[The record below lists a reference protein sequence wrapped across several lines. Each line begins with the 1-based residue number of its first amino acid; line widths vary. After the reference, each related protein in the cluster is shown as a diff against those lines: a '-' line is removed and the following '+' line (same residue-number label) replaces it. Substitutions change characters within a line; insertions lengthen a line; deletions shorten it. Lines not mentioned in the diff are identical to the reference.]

1 MKDIYVNFFYNCLFY
16 MLPSILLNSI
26 LCNRVFQFYLGGF
39 LIGLGKA
46 KSTENSVP
54 FLEKKSYIDRI
65 FAYGC
70 ILRGIGAN
78 QTFTSLLTFPCATKL
93 EYIQERDLSVKRKK
107 LFFFTHLR
115 CEFHNLLH
123 ILFKSFSCNQCD
135 AIFIAE
141 ND

>member
-54 FLEKKSYIDRI
+54 FLVGEGGFEPPKPVATDLQSAPFDRS
-65 FAYGC
+65 
-70 ILRGIGAN
+70 GIPPY
-78 QTFTSLLTFPCATKL
+78 L
-93 EYIQERDLSVKRKK
+93 YKRK
-107 LFFFTHLR
+107 
-115 CEFHNLLH
+115 
-123 ILFKSFSCNQCD
+123 
-135 AIFIAE
+135 
-141 ND
+141 